1 MKAKNGFYSLIR
13 HVPLPLSNHAEIVGV
28 VLLCSDP
35 DYFGVLFAMEG
46 LRYLS
51 GAFAKSVELKDTST
65 ESAPTNT
72 ELAKSPKV
80 FGSLT
85 QLKEFLSDLGDEFQL
100 TVAKR
105 VAVANPPGDIES
117 LLNRL
122 LPAQDGRESSSVNA
136 AKV

>member
-1 MKAKNGFYSLIR
+1 MNA
-13 HVPLPLSNHAEIVGV
+13 
-28 VLLCSDP
+28 
-35 DYFGVLFAMEG
+35 
-46 LRYLS
+46 
-51 GAFAKSVELKDTST
+51 
-65 ESAPTNT
+65 

-105 VAVANPPGDIES
+105 VTVANPQGEIES

-122 LPAQDGRESSSVNA
+122 MPTEIGDDSSHTSP